1 MLFCIN
7 KSLSAIELNTVMLS
21 LKRPISTLLL
31 ISLAMTMPVAT
42 SMAAVDEAQARK
54 AGEAAVQTVIPRKIE
69 HKKLKLGFMPFGVKV
84 TDITIS
90 ENERFAKHPLRDW
103 PFFATA
109 SQVDLT
115 ADLLPLLIGRISITD
130 LNIRDFHAN
139 VLVDKNYNLNVGDLM
154 QQKRSSLMSWLRVKS
169 FHASGGSV
177 QVVDATAVRGPAKL
191 IFDDIDARFTGF
203 AIKDKFN
210 LDVGLR
216 TPSSKTRNVRLKGV
230 AGPILNTVRSEQVPL
245 DGLLTVDK
253 APILPFSPYIPQGL
267 TAYPVS
273 GTASMKLQ
281 LKGNAWEGMVSHGG
295 IQLENLVLAS
305 PDRTQ
310 RGKSFTMGLDIG
322 RNIVSLKKST
332 LEVNDMA
339 VSLGR
344 NRLTVDGVIRGI
356 PRAPVMDVD
365 IRAPS
370 LEPTEMEEIYPF
382 VRAYMPKGLAYSGTT
397 SINIHAQGDVNGV
410 TASGIFDSSKMGV
423 FLPDVF
429 EKKAGTQLK
438 VDFNAQVNPS
448 QFTIKAKANV
458 LGKDITMLNARLFS
472 EGLREVLGSRVTTRQ
487 LNTIFKPSNTL
498 TISQV
503 EGVMNYDIH
512 FIRVEKMNMS
522 ELLDIEGVVG
532 DAQVTGSLEVK
543 TLIVH
548 WDVDAKLSSERSRKL
563 IKIAPS
569 LANIADADGRIPFRF
584 RVDGNIEKPTVSLVK
599 SLAMR

>member
-1 MLFCIN
+1 
-7 KSLSAIELNTVMLS
+7 
-21 LKRPISTLLL
+21 
-31 ISLAMTMPVAT
+31 MTMPVAT

-69 HKKLKLGFMPFGVKV
+69 HKKLKLGFIPFGVKV

-253 APILPFSPYIPQGL
+253 APILPFSPYIPNGL

-281 LKGNAWEGMVSHGG
+281 LKGNAWEGMVSRGG

-305 PDRTQ
+305 PDGQQ
-310 RGKSFTMGLDIG
+310 RGKSFTMGMDIG

-397 SINIHAQGDVNGV
+397 SINIHAQGDANSL

-503 EGVMNYDIH
+503 EGVMNYDIN

-522 ELLDIEGVVG
+522 DLLDIEGIVG

-569 LANIADADGRIPFRF
+569 LANIVDADGRIPFSF
-584 RVDGNIEKPTVSLVK
+584 RVDGNIEKPTVSLAK
-599 SLAMR
+599 SVAVR

>member
-1 MLFCIN
+1 
-7 KSLSAIELNTVMLS
+7 
-21 LKRPISTLLL
+21 
-31 ISLAMTMPVAT
+31 MTMPVAT

-69 HKKLKLGFMPFGVKV
+69 HKKLKLGFIPFGVKV

-90 ENERFAKHPLRDW
+90 ENERFTKHPLRDW

-191 IFDDIDARFTGF
+191 LFDDIDARFTGF

-253 APILPFSPYIPQGL
+253 APILPFSPYIPNGL

-281 LKGNAWEGMVSHGG
+281 LKGNAWEGMVSRGG

-305 PDRTQ
+305 PDGQQ
-310 RGKSFTMGLDIG
+310 RGKSFTMGMDIG

-397 SINIHAQGDVNGV
+397 SINIHAQGDANSL

-503 EGVMNYDIH
+503 EGVMNYDIN

-569 LANIADADGRIPFRF
+569 LANIADADGRIPFSF
-584 RVDGNIEKPTVSLVK
+584 RVDGNIEKPTVSLAK
-599 SLAMR
+599 SVAVR

>member
-1 MLFCIN
+1 
-7 KSLSAIELNTVMLS
+7 MLS

-69 HKKLKLGFMPFGVKV
+69 HKKLKLGFIPFGVKV

-90 ENERFAKHPLRDW
+90 ENERFTKHPLRDW

-253 APILPFSPYIPQGL
+253 APILPFSPYIPNGL

-281 LKGNAWEGMVSHGG
+281 LKGNAWEGMVSRGG

-305 PDRTQ
+305 PDGQQ
-310 RGKSFTMGLDIG
+310 RGKSFTMGMDIG

-397 SINIHAQGDVNGV
+397 SINIHAQGDANSL

-569 LANIADADGRIPFRF
+569 LANIVDADGRIPFSF
-584 RVDGNIEKPTVSLVK
+584 RVDGNIEKPTVSLAK
-599 SLAMR
+599 SVAVR

>member
-1 MLFCIN
+1 MPL
-7 KSLSAIELNTVMLS
+7 

-31 ISLAMTMPVAT
+31 ISLAMTTPVAT

-115 ADLLPLLIGRISITD
+115 AELLPLLIGRISITD
-130 LNIRDFHAN
+130 LNIKDFHAN

-177 QVVDATAVRGPAKL
+177 QVVDASAVRGPAKL
-191 IFDDIDARFTGF
+191 LFDDIDARFTGF

-216 TPSSKTRNVRLKGV
+216 TPSSKTRNVSLKGV

-253 APILPFSPYIPQGL
+253 APILPFSPYIPNGL

-281 LKGNAWEGMVSHGG
+281 LKGNAWEGMVSRGG

-305 PDRTQ
+305 PDGTQ

-322 RNIVSLKKST
+322 RNVVSLKKST

-339 VSLGR
+339 VSMGR

-370 LEPTEMEEIYPF
+370 IEPTEMEEIYPF

-397 SINIHAQGDVNGV
+397 SINIHAQGDVNGL

-423 FLPDVF
+423 FLPEVF

-438 VDFNAQVNPS
+438 VDFKAQVNPS

-472 EGLREVLGSRVTTRQ
+472 EGLREVLGSRISARQ
-487 LNTIFKPSNTL
+487 LSTIFKPSNTL

-503 EGVMNYDIH
+503 EGVMNYDIN

-522 ELLDIEGVVG
+522 ELRDIEGVVG
-532 DAQVTGSLEVK
+532 DAQVTGSLEIK

-584 RVDGNIEKPTVSLVK
+584 RVDGHIEKPTVSLAK
-599 SLAMR
+599 SLAVR

>member
-1 MLFCIN
+1 MP
-7 KSLSAIELNTVMLS
+7 S

-31 ISLAMTMPVAT
+31 ISLAMTIPVPT

-115 ADLLPLLIGRISITD
+115 AELLPLLIGRISITD
-130 LNIRDFHAN
+130 LNIKDFHAN
-139 VLVDKNYNLNVGDLM
+139 VLVDKNFNLNVGDLM

-191 IFDDIDARFTGF
+191 LFDDIDARFTGF

-210 LDVGLR
+210 LEVGLR
-216 TPSSKTRNVRLKGV
+216 TPNAKTRNVSLKGV

-253 APILPFSPYIPQGL
+253 APILPFSPYIPDGL
-267 TAYPVS
+267 TAYPIS

-281 LKGNAWEGMVSHGG
+281 LKGNAWEGMVSRGG

-305 PDRTQ
+305 PDGQQ
-310 RGKSFTMGLDIG
+310 RGKAFTMGLDIG
-322 RNIVSLKKST
+322 HNIVSLKKNT

-356 PRAPVMDVD
+356 PRAPVMDVN
-365 IRAPS
+365 IRAPNI
-370 LEPTEMEEIYPF
+370 EPAEMEEIYPF
-382 VRAYMPKGLAYSGTT
+382 VRAYMPKGLAYTGTT
-397 SINIHAQGDVNGV
+397 SINIHAQGDAKGL

-423 FLPDVF
+423 FLPEVF

-438 VDFNAQVNPS
+438 VDFKAELNPS

-472 EGLREVLGSRVTTRQ
+472 EGLREVLGSRINARQ
-487 LNTIFKPSNTL
+487 LNMIFKSSNTL
-498 TISQV
+498 SISQV
-503 EGVMNYDIH
+503 AGVMNYDIN

-522 ELLDIEGVVG
+522 ELRDSEGIVG
-532 DAQVTGSLEVK
+532 DAQVNGSLEIK

-569 LANIADADGRIPFRF
+569 LASIADAEGRIPFSF
-584 RVDGNIEKPTVSLVK
+584 RVDGHIEKPTVSLPK
-599 SLAMR
+599 SLAVR

>member
-1 MLFCIN
+1 MP
-7 KSLSAIELNTVMLS
+7 S

-69 HKKLKLGFMPFGVKV
+69 HKKLKLGFIPFGVKV

-90 ENERFAKHPLRDW
+90 ENERFTKHPLRDW
-103 PFFATA
+103 PYFATA

-177 QVVDATAVRGPAKL
+177 QVVDATAIRGPAKL
-191 IFDDIDARFTGF
+191 LFDDIDARFTGF

-216 TPSSKTRNVRLKGV
+216 TPNSKTRNVSLKGI

-253 APILPFSPYIPQGL
+253 APILPFSPYIPHGL

-281 LKGNAWEGMVSHGG
+281 LKGNAWDGMVSHGG

-305 PDRTQ
+305 PDGQQ
-310 RGKSFTMGLDIG
+310 RGKSFNMGLDIG
-322 RNIVSLKKST
+322 RNVVSLKKST

-339 VSLGR
+339 VSLGK

-370 LEPTEMEEIYPF
+370 IEPTEMEEIYPF

-397 SINIHAQGDVNGV
+397 SINIHAQGDVNGL

-423 FLPDVF
+423 FLPEVF

-438 VDFNAQVNPS
+438 VDFKAQVNPS

-472 EGLREVLGSRVTTRQ
+472 EGLREVLGSRISARQ
-487 LNTIFKPSNTL
+487 LSTIFKPSNTL

-503 EGVMNYDIH
+503 EGVMNYDIN

-522 ELLDIEGVVG
+522 ELRDIEGVVG

-569 LANIADADGRIPFRF
+569 LANIADADGRIPFSF
-584 RVDGNIEKPTVSLVK
+584 RVDGNIEQPRVSLAK
-599 SLAMR
+599 SLAVR